1 MRIISGFIL
10 SILILFFGLG
20 TTKAQ
25 SIFVDVNK
33 VDSLQKVEQRPMI
46 VFIHT
51 NWCKYCQMMAKSSF
65 TKAGLD
71 KLISKKYY
79 LISIDAEEKNDICFA
94 GKKFRFVPGGNNVGT
109 NELAVQ
115 LGTIDEEL
123 AYPSLCF
130 LNEKYEIIYQKGG
143 YASNTEVQQIL
154 NVLAMN

>member
-1 MRIISGFIL
+1 MRIISAFIL
-10 SILILFFGLG
+10 SLLILFLGLG

-25 SIFVDVNK
+25 SIFVDANK
-33 VDSLQKVEQRPMI
+33 IDSLQKVERRPMI

-79 LISIDAEEKNDICFA
+79 LISVDAEAKNAIYFG
-94 GKKFRFVPGGNNVGT
+94 GKEFRFSPGGNNTGI

-115 LGTIDEEL
+115 LGTIDGEL

-130 LNEKYEIIYQKGG
+130 LNDKYEIIYQKGG
-143 YASNTEVQQIL
+143 YASYAEVQQIL
-154 NVLAMN
+154 KVLAMN